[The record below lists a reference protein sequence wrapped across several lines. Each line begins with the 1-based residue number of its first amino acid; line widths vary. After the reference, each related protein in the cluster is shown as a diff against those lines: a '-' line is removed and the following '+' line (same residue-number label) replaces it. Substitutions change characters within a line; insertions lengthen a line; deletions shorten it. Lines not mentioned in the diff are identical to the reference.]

1 MRACEGFVRP
11 TNVALI
17 WKPNWWAGGWVLYV
31 QWNPYIER
39 VKVSQ
44 SDTYMSFLSTLLF
57 LHVYGWQPCGPFSRW
72 HFHSFLNSWGSE
84 HRSLDLI
91 SILWQLVVHKCKLQ
105 ICLYIYIYKLTIGS
119 FWNNHSGPKT
129 EFNVLD
135 NIVMKITQCECTGSV
150 SMSGLV
156 EHT

>member
-1 MRACEGFVRP
+1 METKLVGRWLSTICTMKPIYRTSESQSKWYIYVLSFHSPFSSCIWMTALWSILTLALSQFSKFMGFWAP
-11 TNVALI
+11 QSWFNLNPLT
-17 WKPNWWAGGWVLYV
+17 AGGPQMQITNMPLY
-31 QWNPYIER
+31 I
-39 VKVSQ
+39 
-44 SDTYMSFLSTLLF
+44 
-57 LHVYGWQPCGPFSRW
+57 
-72 HFHSFLNSWGSE
+72 
-84 HRSLDLI
+84 
-91 SILWQLVVHKCKLQ
+91 
-105 ICLYIYIYKLTIGS
+105 YIYIYKLTIGS